1 MPDNLIP
8 TSPED
13 NPQLVAELRSFLEKR
28 KERTPQEAIG
38 MEKSGGLLS
47 GLLVSTIGFLAIL
60 GLNTA
65 IPFFFFPDEP
75 LAKKKPSPA
84 PAATNERQL
93 ESSQGTETGNNL
105 PDSIANPDE
114 VRRRLNIGET
124 KPADPTLNPLDDP
137 KFDSL
142 LDPDN

>member
-47 GLLVSTIGFLAIL
+47 GLLVSTIGFLAVL
-60 GLNTA
+60 GLMTA
-65 IPFFFFPDEP
+65 IPFFFGSDEP
-75 LAKKKPSPA
+75 LAKKTPSPA
-84 PAATNERQL
+84 PAANNELQP
-93 ESSQGTETGNNL
+93 EASQGTLTGNNL
-105 PDSIANPDE
+105 PDSVANPDE
-114 VRRRLNIGET
+114 VLGRLNMGET
-124 KPADPTLNPLDDP
+124 KPADLTLNPLDDP